1 MEQNNYHRTGR
12 DPVVEPWGLL
22 VGALVIL
29 VFALPALVLGLI
41 LARLTRQHT
50 WSLPVSLGL
59 SCLAIGL
66 TWLLLLHGLE
76 PLMQTQ
82 LSEIVREARAHQA
95 DVLQWDAAR
104 LWATTW
110 PVWLR
115 TLVLVPVVAA
125 AHALSTRAHSIGP
138 ASLHIRESHRQ
149 QAVTRAQAQATR
161 RLRRKQR
168 RLPAAVRGQMVIGI
182 SIEDEANA

>member
-1 MEQNNYHRTGR
+1 MEQHDYHRTGR

-22 VGALVIL
+22 AGTLVL
-29 VFALPALVLGLI
+29 LTFALPALALGLI
-41 LARLTRQHT
+41 LARLTRQHA

-59 SCLAIGL
+59 SCLAFGL

-76 PLMQTQ
+76 PLMQMQ
-82 LSEIVREARAHQA
+82 LGEIIREVRAHQA
-95 DVLQWDAAR
+95 DVLQWNAAR

-110 PVWLR
+110 PIWLR

-125 AHALSTRAHSIGP
+125 ARTLSTRAHSMGA
-138 ASLHIRESHRQ
+138 ASLHIRESHRLR
-149 QAVTRAQAQATR
+149 AVTRAQAQATR

-168 RLPAAVRGQMVIGI
+168 RLPAAVDGQMVIGVP
-182 SIEDEANA
+182 IEDEANA

>member
-1 MEQNNYHRTGR
+1 MEQHDHHRTGR

-22 VGALVIL
+22 VGTLVL
-29 VFALPALVLGLI
+29 LTLALPALVLGLI
-41 LARLTRQHT
+41 LARLTRQHA

-76 PLMQTQ
+76 PLLQTQ
-82 LSEIVREARAHQA
+82 LGEIVREVRAHQA

-104 LWATTW
+104 LWTATW

-115 TLVLVPVVAA
+115 TLALVPVVAA
-125 AHALSTRAHSIGP
+125 ARTWSTRAHSIG
-138 ASLHIRESHRQ
+138 AESLHTRESRRLR
-149 QAVTRAQAQATR
+149 AVTRAQARATR

-168 RLPAAVRGQMVIGI
+168 RLPAAVDGQMVIGVP
-182 SIEDEANA
+182 IEDEANA